1 MEGVMHIE
9 MIEKA
14 ARLLM
19 ESDAVLFDLDN
30 TLIETHIDFAEMKR
44 KTLALGVEWGVET
57 DTMRD
62 MDILAI
68 VEQVTAILQSITMSG
83 AHENFH
89 NAAFVMLAAQEA
101 EQCADPI
108 LLPGASELLSCLNRR
123 GILVGVVTRNC
134 RMVADRLLV
143 EGDLQCDVLLARED
157 VAQVK
162 PHPDHLRDALRVL
175 QTKFPKRRLQAQD
188 CLMVG
193 DHVMDIR
200 AGRAAQMRTVGF
212 LRKQQTKAF
221 ADCPPDV
228 LLRDVAELWE
238 GVQVF
243 GVREDA

>member
-1 MEGVMHIE
+1 

-44 KTLALGVEWGVET
+44 KTLALGKEWGVNTET
-57 DTMRD
+57 MGD

-68 VEQVTAILQSITMSG
+68 VERVTAILKSITMSG

-89 NAAFVMLAAQEA
+89 KAAYAMLAEQEA
-101 EQCADPI
+101 AQCADPV

-123 GILVGVVTRNC
+123 GVPTGVVTRNC

-175 QTKFPKRRLQAQD
+175 QTKFPERRLQAQN
-188 CLMVG
+188 CLMAG

-200 AGRAAQMRTVGF
+200 AGRAAQMRTLG
-212 LRKQQTKAF
+212 LYRQHPPEAF
-221 ADCPPDV
+221 ADCPPDI
-228 LLRDVAELWE
+228 LLRDVGELWE
-238 GVQVF
+238 EIQVLGV
-243 GVREDA
+243 GC

>member
-1 MEGVMHIE
+1 M
-9 MIEKA
+9 
-14 ARLLM
+14 L

-44 KTLALGVEWGVET
+44 KTLALGVEWGVNTET
-57 DTMRD
+57 MGD

-68 VEQVTAILQSITMSG
+68 VEKVTAILQSITMSG
-83 AHENFH
+83 AHKDFH
-89 NAAFVMLAAQEA
+89 EAAYAMLAAQEA
-101 EQCADPI
+101 EQCADPV

-123 GILVGVVTRNC
+123 GVPIGVVTRNC

-157 VAQVK
+157 ATQVK

-175 QTKFPKRRLQAQD
+175 RTKFPERRLQSQN

-193 DHVMDIR
+193 DHVMDIQ
-200 AGRAAQMRTVGF
+200 AGRAAQMRTLG
-212 LRKQQTKAF
+212 LHRQHPPEAF

-228 LLRDVAELWE
+228 LLKDVAELWE
-238 GVQVF
+238 GVS
-243 GVREDA
+243 GVRCRVLGKGRNLR